1 MRRALAIALNTFR
14 EAIRDRVLAGIIGFA
29 VLYILVVIFLGALSL
44 GDLMMIRSFG
54 LAGVYVFGLLATIFL
69 SSSILYKEIERRTLY
84 FVLAKPVTR
93 GEVVVGKFL
102 GMFAAVA
109 LSVGIMAAI
118 YLAVVAYEGGG
129 MDLWGL
135 LAIAFEL
142 VELGVFIALLICLSA
157 VASPMTSTVCAVLAL
172 FTGHLLGTA
181 LAEAKTMSDT
191 AYLVI
196 QALYTI
202 LPNLEKFNI
211 RDLVVHQVALTP
223 AVVVATV
230 AYGGVY
236 IAALLYVGWLLFRRR
251 EL

>member
-14 EAIRDRVLAGIIGFA
+14 EAIRDRVLAGILGFA

-44 GDLMMIRSFG
+44 GDLVMIRSFG
-54 LAGVYVFGLLATIFL
+54 LAGVYVFGLIATIFL
-69 SSSILYKEIERRTLY
+69 GSSILHKEIERRTLY

-102 GMFAAVA
+102 GLFAAVA

-129 MDLWGL
+129 LDLWGL
-135 LAIAFEL
+135 LAIGFE
-142 VELGVFIALLICLSA
+142 VMELGLFVALLMMLSA
-157 VASPMTSTVCAVLAL
+157 VASPMTSTVCAILVLV
-172 FTGHLLGTA
+172 TGHLLGAA
-181 LAEAKTMSDT
+181 LAQAKMVSGAAYTVVQVL
-191 AYLVI
+191 YLV
-196 QALYTI
+196 

-223 AVVVATV
+223 VVVVATV